1 VGAKAGPRPPD
12 VVVTV
17 DALTAQVATLES
29 QVRAVTAELEVARQ
43 LHHLVGH
50 EVRTPLTVVLGAL
63 ATLQHP
69 HLPAAER
76 RRLEARA
83 LAHAQRMREV
93 VDDLLAGDAPARG
106 PLPRAE
112 LETVA
117 LAPLLRAACDV
128 APGGVRVAFEVPG
141 QLLVATAPARL
152 RAIVS
157 NLVDNAAKYGAGPV
171 RVCARST
178 ERAVV
183 IAVSDHGPGLRGA
196 DPEELFAPFR
206 RGPGSEGV
214 QGTGIGLYLARLL
227 ARTLGGDLTLR
238 EARPVGLVA
247 TLRLPQRRNDDPSP
261 GARGPAGRP
270 ARRRAERAAV

>member
-1 VGAKAGPRPPD
+1 

-17 DALTAQVATLES
+17 DALAAQVATLES
-29 QVRAVTAELEVARQ
+29 QVRTVTAELEVARQ

-69 HLPAAER
+69 HITADER

-83 LAHAQRMREV
+83 LAHAHRMREV

-112 LETVA
+112 LETVP
-117 LAPLLRAACDV
+117 LAALLRAACEAV
-128 APGGVRVAFEVPG
+128 QCTAPVVLEADEA
-141 QLLVATAPARL
+141 QLVATAPARL

-157 NLVDNAAKYGAGPV
+157 NLVDNAEKYGARPI
-171 RVCARST
+171 RVSARST
-178 ERAVV
+178 DRTIT

-196 DPEELFAPFR
+196 TPEELFAPFQ

-227 ARTLGGDLTLR
+227 ARTLGGGLTLR
-238 EARPVGLVA
+238 EARLGGVVA
-247 TLRLPQRRNDDPSP
+247 TVRLPQRRNEDPAATLPSLKEP
-261 GARGPAGRP
+261 ASSGRRVVRAR
-270 ARRRAERAAV
+270 V